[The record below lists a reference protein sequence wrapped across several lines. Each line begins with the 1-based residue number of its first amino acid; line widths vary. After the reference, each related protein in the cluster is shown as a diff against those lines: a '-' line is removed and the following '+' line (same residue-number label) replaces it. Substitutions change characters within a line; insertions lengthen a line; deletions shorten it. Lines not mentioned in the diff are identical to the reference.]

1 MVATVTQIED
11 IPPELEALMNKE
23 AIRTCWIPMTD
34 MTGLVVAI
42 AWRNDEKTAW
52 QLFEAE
58 AVGRC

>member
-1 MVATVTQIED
+1 MATTQLSLD
-11 IPPELEALMNKE
+11 SIPPEIEALMASE
-23 AIRTCWIPMTD
+23 AVRTHWIPMTD

-58 AVGRC
+58 VGGHC